1 MPSKA
6 DLSGTTLPRRQLG
19 RALRDAR
26 HARGSTLEQ
35 VARETEFSRAT
46 LSRIEL
52 GQYERIKVREVEY
65 LCRYFDLPEDRT
77 QYLMAIAAESNT
89 KVWWQNYRHFL
100 HEGFSS
106 YLELESYAT
115 EFRFFQPL
123 VIPGL
128 LQTAD
133 YARAVYRAS
142 APDDPESEVDSWVG
156 MRMQRRTRI
165 MQRRWKAR
173 LEFLLHE
180 SVLHTVVGSKPKM
193 AAQCRCIADVST
205 QENIA
210 IRVVP
215 FEAGLPTGHVVPPF
229 IVLDFPD
236 TEPSV
241 VHSEGAIGSMTF
253 EDTVD
258 VDRFRS
264 LYETIRSATYDEV
277 VSRDRIRK
285 IARRYEQS

>member
-26 HARGSTLEQ
+26 HALGSTLDQ

-52 GQYERIKVREVEY
+52 GQYEKIKVREVEY
-65 LCRYFDLPEDRT
+65 LCRYYCLPQERT
-77 QYLMAIAAESNT
+77 AYLMAVAAESNT

-115 EFRFFQPL
+115 EFCFFQPL
-123 VIPGL
+123 LIPGL
-128 LQTAD
+128 LQTPD

-142 APDDPESEVDSWVG
+142 APDDPESEVEKWVE
-156 MRMQRRTRI
+156 MRIQRRARLV
-165 MQRRWKAR
+165 QRRWKVV

-180 SVLHTVVGSKPKM
+180 SVLHTVVGSNRIM
-193 AAQCRCIADVST
+193 AAQCRYMADVST
-205 QENIA
+205 HENTVV
-210 IRVVP
+210 RVVP
-215 FEAGLPTGHVVPPF
+215 FGAGLPTGHVVPPF

-236 TEPSV
+236 SEPSV
-241 VHSEGAIGSMTF
+241 VHTEGAIGSMTF
-253 EDTVD
+253 EDNDD
-258 VDRFRS
+258 VQRFRA
-264 LYETIRSATYDEV
+264 LYDTLRSATLDDV
-277 VSRDRIRK
+277 SSRDRIRK
-285 IARRYEQS
+285 IARRYDQ

>member
-26 HARGSTLEQ
+26 HALGSTLDQ

-52 GQYERIKVREVEY
+52 GQYEKIRVREVEY
-65 LCRYFDLPEDRT
+65 LCRYYGLPQERT
-77 QYLMAIAAESNT
+77 AYLMALAAESNS

-115 EFRFFQPL
+115 DFRFFQPL
-123 VIPGL
+123 LIPGL
-128 LQTAD
+128 LQSPD
-133 YARAVYRAS
+133 YARAVYRA
-142 APDDPESEVDSWVG
+142 AGPDDPESEVDKWVE
-156 MRMQRRTRI
+156 MRIQRRTRLA
-165 MQRRWKAR
+165 QRRWNVE

-180 SVLHTVVGSKPKM
+180 SILHTVVGSNRIM
-193 AAQCRCIADVST
+193 AAQCRHIADVST
-205 QENIA
+205 QENVL
-210 IRVVP
+210 IRILP
-215 FEAGLPTGHVVPPF
+215 FNAGLPTGHVVPPF

-236 TEPSV
+236 SEPSV

-253 EDTVD
+253 EDIDD
-258 VDRFRS
+258 VARFRS
-264 LYETIRSATYDEV
+264 LYDTLRNATLDEV
-277 VSRDRIRK
+277 DSRDRIRK
-285 IARRYEQS
+285 IARRYDQ

>member
-26 HARGSTLEQ
+26 HALGSTLDQ

-52 GQYERIKVREVEY
+52 GQYEKIKVREVEY
-65 LCRYFDLPEDRT
+65 LCRYYCLPQERT
-77 QYLMAIAAESNT
+77 AYLMAIAAESNT
-89 KVWWQNYRHFL
+89 KVWWQNYRHFV

-115 EFRFFQPL
+115 DLRFFQPL
-123 VIPGL
+123 VIPGV

-133 YARAVYRAS
+133 YARAVYRAY
-142 APDDPESEVDSWVG
+142 APDDPDSAIDLRVE
-156 MRMQRRTRI
+156 MRIQRRTRL

-180 SVLHTVVGSKPKM
+180 NVLHTVVGSPRIM
-193 AAQCRCIADVST
+193 AAQCRHIADMST
-205 QENIA
+205 QENLGV
-210 IRVVP
+210 RVVP
-215 FEAGLPTGHVVPPF
+215 FTAGLPTGDVVPPF

-236 TEPSV
+236 SEPSV

-253 EDTVD
+253 EDTAD
-258 VDRFRS
+258 VERFRS
-264 LYETIRSATYDEV
+264 LYDSLRVATLDEV
-277 VSRDRIRK
+277 CSRDRIRK
-285 IARRYEQS
+285 IARRYEQ

>member
-52 GQYERIKVREVEY
+52 GQYERIKVREVEF
-65 LCRYFDLPEDRT
+65 LCRYFDLPDDRT
-77 QYLMAIAAESNT
+77 EYLMAIAAQSNT
-89 KVWWQNYRHFL
+89 KVWWQNYRHFM

-106 YLELESYAT
+106 YLELEAYAT
-115 EFRFFQPL
+115 DFRFFQPL

-133 YARAVYRAS
+133 YAKAIYRAY
-142 APDDPESEVDSWVG
+142 APDDPEQQIDSRVE
-156 MRMQRRTRI
+156 MRMQR
-165 MQRRWKAR
+165 QRRLAQRRSRAR
-173 LEFLLHE
+173 MEYLLHE
-180 SVLHTVVGSKPKM
+180 NVLHTVVGSKRVM
-193 AAQCRCIADVST
+193 AAQCRAIADTST
-205 QENIA
+205 HDNVTL
-210 IRVVP
+210 RVLP
-215 FEAGLPTGHVVPPF
+215 FAAGLPTGDVVQPF

-236 TEPSV
+236 SEPAV

-253 EDTVD
+253 EDSDD
-258 VDRFRS
+258 VTRFRA
-264 LYETIRSATYDEV
+264 LYETLRFAALDEV
-277 VSRDRIRK
+277 TSRDRIRR
-285 IARRYEQS
+285 IARRYDQ

>member
-1 MPSKA
+1 MPGKA

-26 HARGSTLEQ
+26 HALGSTLDQ

-52 GQYERIKVREVEY
+52 GQYEKIKVREVEY
-65 LCRYFDLPEDRT
+65 LCGYYCLPKDRT
-77 QYLMAIAAESNT
+77 AYLMAMAAEAKN

-115 EFRFFQPL
+115 ELRFFQPL

-128 LQTAD
+128 LQAAD
-133 YARAVYRAS
+133 YARSVYRAY
-142 APDDPESEVDSWVG
+142 APEDPDSSIDMRVEL
-156 MRMQRRTRI
+156 RMQRRTRLL
-165 MQRRWKAR
+165 QRRWTAS

-180 SVLHTVVGSKPKM
+180 NVLHTVVGSSRIM
-193 AAQCRCIADVST
+193 AAQCRHIADMST
-205 QENIA
+205 RENLSV
-210 IRVVP
+210 RVVP
-215 FEAGLPTGHVVPPF
+215 FAAGLPTGGVVPPF

-236 TEPSV
+236 SEPSV
-241 VHSEGAIGSMTF
+241 VHTEGAIGSMTF
-253 EDTVD
+253 EDPDD
-258 VDRFRS
+258 VERFRS
-264 LYETIRSATYDEV
+264 HYEKLRNVTLDEV
-277 VSRDRIRK
+277 CSRDRIRK
-285 IARRYEQS
+285 IARRYEQ

>member
-26 HARGSTLEQ
+26 HALGSTLDQ
-35 VARETEFSRAT
+35 VARDTEFSRAT

-52 GQYERIKVREVEY
+52 GQYEKIKVREVEY
-65 LCRYFDLPEDRT
+65 LCRYYCLPQQRT
-77 QYLMAIAAESNT
+77 AYLMAVAAESNT
-89 KVWWQNYRHFL
+89 KVWWQNYRHFV

-115 EFRFFQPL
+115 ELRFFQSL
-123 VIPGL
+123 VVPGL

-133 YARAVYRAS
+133 YARAVYRAY
-142 APDDPESEVDSWVG
+142 APDDPDSAIDMRVD
-156 MRMQRRTRI
+156 MRTQRRMRL
-165 MQRRWKAR
+165 MQRRWKAK

-180 SVLHTVVGSKPKM
+180 NVLHTVVGSPRIM
-193 AAQCRCIADVST
+193 AVQCRQIADMST
-205 QENIA
+205 QENLDVRI
-210 IRVVP
+210 VP
-215 FEAGLPTGHVVPPF
+215 FTAGLPTGDVVPPF

-236 TEPSV
+236 SEPSV

-253 EDTVD
+253 EDAAD
-258 VDRFRS
+258 VERFRS
-264 LYETIRSATYDEV
+264 LYATLRTATLDEV
-277 VSRDRIRK
+277 CSRDRIRK
-285 IARRYEQS
+285 IARRYEQ